1 MQSARLLAVG
11 AGLILAITV
20 IGTIFVAAE
29 ATTGHLD
36 VSDLKVATSG
46 AIIAI
51 LFIPPLLWKFKH
63 TFKHGRA
70 HHVY

>member
-1 MQSARLLAVG
+1 MPSARFLAIG
-11 AGLILAITV
+11 AGLLLAITT

-36 VSDLKVATSG
+36 VSDLKIATSG

-51 LFIPPLLWKFKH
+51 LFIPPFMWKFKH
-63 TFKHGRA
+63 TFKHEGTHHA
-70 HHVY
+70 H